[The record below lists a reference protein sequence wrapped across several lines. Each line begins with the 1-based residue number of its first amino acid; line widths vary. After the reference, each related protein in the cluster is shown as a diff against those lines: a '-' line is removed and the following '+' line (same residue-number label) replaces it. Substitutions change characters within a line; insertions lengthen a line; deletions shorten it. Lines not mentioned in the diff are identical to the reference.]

1 MELNLFPATSG
12 TSRSSSSP
20 PHETTGIDNIAAD
33 NNATVL
39 KINFFTF
46 KLDWFLI

>member
-12 TSRSSSSP
+12 TSRSSSP